1 MYVNFFK
8 KRKLNA
14 LQKIFPNGVIG
25 FDHIEKI
32 EKDWTT
38 KIITKQEVYSVTLPF
53 GSPMI
58 ITPEQTKQI
67 EKKRLRITSLDSGN
81 YKILLQR
88 KLKVFDWFLIYFAM
102 RLSFGVL
109 TVYGFVVWLG

>member
-1 MYVNFFK
+1 MNFFK
-8 KRKLNA
+8 KRKLEA
-14 LQKIFPNGVIG
+14 LRKIFPNAVVG
-25 FDHIEKI
+25 FDQIEKI

-38 KIITKQEVYSVTLPF
+38 KIITKQVVYSVTFPF
-53 GSPMI
+53 GSPI
-58 ITPEQTKQI
+58 IINPEQTKQI
-67 EKKRLRITSLDSGN
+67 EKKRLRITSLDTGN